1 MVPEPAPEASLGRR
15 ERERLARRRD
25 ILAAARSVFAER
37 GFVGAT
43 LEEIAVRA
51 EFGKGTLYNYF
62 PEGKDELLFAVIDDI
77 YETLGHLVR
86 ESFPDA
92 QPLVW
97 REQARQRFS
106 GFIERCFRYFESQR
120 DLFLILTK
128 EAHRMCFSDQTDR
141 LAYFLQHRQTLT
153 ALLAEPV
160 RQAISAGA
168 MRPLPAEAVAE
179 MLFGNIHGLQM
190 HRALIQAQTPESTRS
205 VEDSAAFLSAF
216 LFDGLLLDPPA

>member
-1 MVPEPAPEASLGRR
+1 MPDPAPQVSLGRR

-25 ILAAARSVFAER
+25 ILNAARSVFAER

-62 PEGKDELLFAVIDDI
+62 PDGKDQLLFAVIDDI
-77 YETLGHLVR
+77 YQTLGDLVR
-86 ESFPDA
+86 DSFPDA
-92 QPLVW
+92 EPSVW
-97 REQARQRFS
+97 RAEARQRFS
-106 GFIERCFRYFESQR
+106 GFIEECFRYFESQR

-128 EAHRMCFSDQTDR
+128 EAHRMCFSDQTER
-141 LAYFLQHRQTLT
+141 EAYFLKHRQTLT
-153 ALLAEPV
+153 TLLAEPV
-160 RQAISAGA
+160 RQAIAAGA

-190 HRALIQAQTPESTRS
+190 HRALSQAQSPESTRS